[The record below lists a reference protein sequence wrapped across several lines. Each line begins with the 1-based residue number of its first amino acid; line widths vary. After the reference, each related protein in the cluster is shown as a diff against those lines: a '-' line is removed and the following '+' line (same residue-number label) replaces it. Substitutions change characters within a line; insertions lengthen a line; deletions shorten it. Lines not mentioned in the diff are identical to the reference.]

1 MKLEFWLFNYTASSM
16 FKPNSLAQQA
26 VPSSF
31 NTRESSYFN
40 EYRPASTLKIVLL
53 QRISSSINTKNR
65 LASTN
70 IVQHQHQNSLV
81 STNIVQHQHQNSL
94 VSTNIVQHQH
104 QNSLVSTNIVQH
116 QHQNSLAS
124 TNIILHQYLTSN
136 FLLIITIR
144 FLWISFVYFEFDF
157 VPCFLLCIFKISNL
171 FELLHSFTYNR
182 VLNIACRF

>member
-65 LASTN
+65 LT
-70 IVQHQHQNSLV
+70 
-81 STNIVQHQHQNSL
+81 
-94 VSTNIVQHQH
+94 
-104 QNSLVSTNIVQH
+104 STNIVQH

-136 FLLIITIR
+136 FLLIITIQ

>member
-94 VSTNIVQHQH
+94 
-104 QNSLVSTNIVQH
+104 
-116 QHQNSLAS
+116 AS

-136 FLLIITIR
+136 FLLIITIQ